1 MQTTSV
7 ALLLAALLLLADSL
21 PHCTSLFYQ
30 PAMQKTLQIL
40 APTKYRHPLKIR
52 QTIAAY
58 LLTGVQSKKV
68 KTKSD
73 NHHCPISVYTLMTPK
88 KEAII
93 EIHR

>member
-1 MQTTSV
+1 MGRLSP
-7 ALLLAALLLLADSL
+7 ALYQLIL
-21 PHCTSLFYQ
+21 PARHAENATNFG
-30 PAMQKTLQIL
+30 A
-40 APTKYRHPLKIR
+40 TKYRHPPKIR

-73 NHHCPISVYTLMTPK
+73 HRHCPISVYTLMTSK